1 MNLFPKN
8 NILTPPN
15 WITLHNKPPMNK
27 FPLAVIGAGVI
38 GRTHIERI
46 LTTPEFALVGV
57 AEPGQAGRQ
66 WCAERNIPTF
76 ENHAALLEATR
87 PQGVVI
93 ATPNATHVDVAADC
107 MARGVAVLIEK
118 PVSDTLAAAER
129 LIQLEKDTG
138 VPVLVGHH
146 RRHNP
151 ILQRARRIIADGR
164 LGQVVSASV
173 MANFYKPAAYF
184 DVAWRRQPGGGPV
197 LINLIHDID
206 MLVFLLGDVRAV
218 QGSLSS
224 AVRGFEVEDTGSAL
238 LEFSGGT
245 QAVMTV
251 SDTAVAPWCWDLCA
265 GEQHQYPR
273 QNVQSHFL
281 SGTQGALSL
290 PDLALWHYSG
300 ERHWHHEITREQ
312 SSVHE
317 IDVYLQQLRHFR
329 AVAERRETPICSA
342 LDGWR
347 TLQATQALL
356 QAARTGQRQTC
367 PPFQA

>member
-1 MNLFPKN
+1 
-8 NILTPPN
+8 LTHK
-15 WITLHNKPPMNK
+15 TAQVKTPMQK
-27 FPLAVIGAGVI
+27 FPLAVIGAGVM
-38 GRTHIERI
+38 GQTHIERI
-46 LTTPEFALVGV
+46 LKTPEFALVGV
-57 AEPGQAGRQ
+57 AEPSEVGRQ
-66 WCAERNIPTF
+66 WCAERHLPTF
-76 ENHAALLEATR
+76 ESHTALLEATR

-93 ATPNATHVDVAADC
+93 ATPNATHVEVAADC
-107 MARGVAVLIEK
+107 MALGLAVLIEK
-118 PVSDTLAAAER
+118 PVADTQAAAER

-146 RRHNP
+146 RRQNP
-151 ILQRARRIIADGR
+151 ILQKARQIVADGR

-173 MANFYKPAAYF
+173 MANVYKPAAYF
-184 DVAWRRQPGGGPV
+184 DRAWRRQAGGGPV

-206 MLVFLLGDVRAV
+206 MLVYLLGDVRAV
-218 QGSLSS
+218 QGNLSS
-224 AVRGFEVEDTGSAL
+224 AVRGFEVEDTASAL
-238 LEFSGGT
+238 FEFACGT

-251 SDTAVAPWCWDLCA
+251 SDTAVSPWCWDLCS
-265 GEQHQYPR
+265 GEQSQYPR

-290 PDLALWHYSG
+290 PDLALWSYQG
-300 ERHWHHEITREQ
+300 ERHWHHALTREQ
-312 SSVHE
+312 SSLHE
-317 IDVYLQQLRHFR
+317 IDVYAQQLRHFC

-367 PPFQA
+367 PTFSASRKHT